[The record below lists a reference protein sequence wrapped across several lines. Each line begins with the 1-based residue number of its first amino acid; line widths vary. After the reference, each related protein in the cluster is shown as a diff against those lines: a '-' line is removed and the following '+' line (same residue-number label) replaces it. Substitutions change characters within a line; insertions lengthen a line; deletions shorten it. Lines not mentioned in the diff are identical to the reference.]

1 MKSKIERVEICGVN
15 LLQLRV
21 EKEDALTAWFTDE
34 FFEGVVK
41 HPEII
46 ELYFKR
52 EGCGREYD

>member
-1 MKSKIERVEICGVN
+1 MESKIERVEICGVN

-34 FFEGVVK
+34 FFDSVVK

-46 ELYFKR
+46 ELYLKQ